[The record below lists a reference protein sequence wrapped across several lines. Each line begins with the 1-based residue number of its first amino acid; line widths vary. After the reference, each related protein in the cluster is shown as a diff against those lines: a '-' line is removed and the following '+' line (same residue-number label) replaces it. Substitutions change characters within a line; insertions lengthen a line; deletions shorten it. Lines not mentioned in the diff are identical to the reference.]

1 MGGAASGEPTH
12 QRRVQD
18 AEARAS
24 SKEPAHQ
31 LREAS
36 AEHSGQAATENTSG
50 DLGAKALA
58 PVIVTLISGRSCR
71 CDSSKNRTI
80 GELTQEAQQ
89 ELGVVIKCLI
99 GPNMEPLNEGKT
111 LEEENVLPGNTLTVV
126 VVDQAEDQKEA
137 AECGDIVAAA
147 LCGRV
152 GAVRHF
158 LRAWPGGARWWD
170 GRYDLTPLHAA
181 ARSGNV
187 EVCRVLLAARA
198 EVNAETSKCRGS
210 QRRAQGPRYW
220 TTHGRIATTKS

>member
-198 EVNAETSKCRGS
+198 EVNAETSK
-210 QRRAQGPRYW
+210 W
-220 TTHGRIATTKS
+220 ATPLDYARENRHDEVVKLLEAES